1 MAKKITGPPPSKGKR
16 PPANAKKRDARDE
29 FDEGVGKVFDAILAR
44 QREARERELFRV
56 AVESLRTATP
66 LERAEGVLRYWASRL
81 DQWGDHEAVAYL
93 ISRGSDPSKYSRQII
108 ANWREAE
115 NDSVQRVVGTSQSVW
130 AQSVRQNPASVLSG
144 FWSAG
149 DSQWMSIEATMLRT
163 NEWCGLAGFE
173 PWWKQI
179 AKNVQE
185 GAFSGGSNL
194 FFLFNMYRSEA
205 RDPSYEQ

>member
-1 MAKKITGPPPSKGKR
+1 MAKKKTARPAPKTIGPSVH
-16 PPANAKKRDARDE
+16 AEKRDARNE
-29 FDEGVGKVFDAILAR
+29 FDETVGRVFDAILAR
-44 QREARERELFRV
+44 QREARERERELFRA

-81 DQWGDHEAVAYL
+81 DEWGDHEAVAYL
-93 ISRGSDPSKYSRQII
+93 ISRGSNPLQYSRQII
-108 ANWREAE
+108 ATWREAE
-115 NDSVQRVVGTSQSVW
+115 NEAIERVIGTNQSAW
-130 AQSVRQNPASVLSG
+130 AQSVRQNPTSVLSG

-149 DSQWMSIEATMLRT
+149 DSQRLSIEATMLRT

-173 PWWKQI
+173 PWWKEI

-194 FFLFNMYRSEA
+194 
-205 RDPSYEQ
+205 